1 MSPLRGLV
9 VLVAILAGAALFARH
24 PKGRP
29 GSDIGIWYWHSPFV
43 VTSHERGLL
52 KSAGITTVY
61 VRTGTFTTD
70 GKRLLLAMPQ
80 VWKSKAEGLRIVA
93 VFNFDPGLLK
103 HFGELPIDAMA
114 SDVSERIV
122 KAFAEAKSQGVTP
135 DGVQLDIDCPTRLLP
150 KYADFLSR
158 VRKAV
163 GPVGSFSITALPTW
177 LSSRDL
183 LQVAT
188 QVDFITPQFYE
199 GRAGK
204 TLQEI
209 KPISDPVAL
218 LAGIRRLNRLG
229 VPFQVGLPAYGH
241 ALLFDDQGRL
251 VSMYRGL
258 SSENALRLSALRHRS
273 TTPLDANGH
282 PATEANYVGEDLLTV
297 EAIRP
302 DLSGHGKGDRIAF
315 FLPAPEMVSKQLS
328 TVRSEAGADCRG
340 VILYRFPEPGET
352 TALSL
357 ESIDAAIRDQPR
369 TIDFAVDMRARSV
382 PYALIGEES
391 AATVPRE
398 FRLQLAEVGNVGTE
412 TAPDALQVVLE
423 FDRPGIGDIAAGDF
437 DSAQMGTLDN
447 GAFVPCGR
455 ARATAVLLSRYNV
468 LPSQTLR
475 SGGIE
480 LSQDGP
486 KTVHVLWTAHGMGGF
501 HSFHGSSP
509 TRKLAELTR

>member
-9 VLVAILAGAALFARH
+9 VLAAILAGAALLARH

-43 VTSHERGLL
+43 VSGRERSLL

-80 VWKSKAEGLRIVA
+80 VWKSKADGLRIVT

-103 HFGELPIDAMA
+103 HFGELPVESMA
-114 SDVSERIV
+114 KDVSERIV
-122 KAFAEAKSQGVTP
+122 KALAEAKSQGVTLG
-135 DGVQLDIDCPTRLLP
+135 GVQLDIDCPTRLLP

-183 LQVAT
+183 LRVAK
-188 QVDFITPQFYE
+188 QVDFIAPQFYE
-199 GRAGK
+199 GRVGK
-204 TLQEI
+204 TLQDV
-209 KPISDPVAL
+209 KPISDPAAL
-218 LAGIRRLNRLG
+218 LAGIRRLNRVG
-229 VPFQVGLPAYGH
+229 VPYQVGLPAYGH

-258 SSENALRLSALRHRS
+258 SSEDALRLTALRHRS
-273 TTPLDANGH
+273 TTPLDANGR
-282 PATEANYVGEDLLTV
+282 PATEATYIGEDLMTA
-297 EAIRP
+297 EAIRA

-315 FLPAPEMVSKQLS
+315 FLPAPEMVSKQLA

-357 ESIDAAIRDQPR
+357 ESIDAAIRNQPT
-369 TIDFAVDMRARSV
+369 TIDFGIQMRSRSV

-398 FRLQLAEVGNVGTE
+398 FRIQLAASGNVATE
-412 TAPDALQVVLE
+412 TAPSAVQVIIE
-423 FDRPGIGDIAAGDF
+423 FDRPGIGDFAAGDF
-437 DSAQMGTLDN
+437 DSVQMGTLDN
-447 GAFVPCGR
+447 SAFVPCGR
-455 ARATAVLLSRYNV
+455 ARATAILLNRYNAV
-468 LPSQTLR
+468 PSQTLR

-480 LSQDGP
+480 LNQDGP
-486 KTVHVLWTAHGMGGF
+486 KTVRVLWTAHGMGGF
-501 HSFHGSSP
+501 HAFHGSSP